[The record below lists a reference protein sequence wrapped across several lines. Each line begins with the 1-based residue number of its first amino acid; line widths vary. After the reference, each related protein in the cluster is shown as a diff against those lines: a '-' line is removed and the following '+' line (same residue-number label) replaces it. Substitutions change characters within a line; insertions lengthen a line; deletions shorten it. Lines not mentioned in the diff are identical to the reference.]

1 MEYEL
6 NSEQCAEVAL
16 YMYKCWQEAM
26 QPPLLIYKSFPDWLE
41 TLIAQNQSNKV
52 DKEKHE

>member
-41 TLIAQNQSNKV
+41 TIIAQNQSNKV